1 MTIRKRCTAS
11 YGFKRLPKL
20 CSVMQFSSFWLSMSA
35 TTTCVTIHALQKH
48 HTPDPFLSSQI
59 LFTLEYILILK
70 ASSIYLALPVRIA
83 VGKILSDSHF
93 FFSFSAVFFISSSS
107 CLWFSSWA
115 LLNILVKLSKVDTT
129 AENSKELQE
138 LAV

>member
-48 HTPDPFLSSQI
+48 HTPDPFLSHQI
-59 LFTLEYILILK
+59 LVMLEYILILK
-70 ASSIYLALPVRIA
+70 ASSIYLTLPVRIA
-83 VGKILSDSHF
+83 VGNLFLIHISFSHF
-93 FFSFSAVFFISSSS
+93 LLSSS
-107 CLWFSSWA
+107 FQA
-115 LLNILVKLSKVDTT
+115 LAACGFLHGLC
-129 AENSKELQE
+129 
-138 LAV
+138 